1 MALLTPGCTTC
12 QYLSQRVAEL
22 EGRVS
27 VLRQIKEDEE
37 LLDSM
42 VAQTTSKIDDVTCP
56 WLGTSTFGEP
66 VKEKLHS
73 VPLNEPWPRLGAKPK
88 GLVCSTPSAP
98 PQDAWIAVRGV
109 KHSRKRNP
117 SNVSE
122 MLLLGRRFEVLEDLE
137 VHSNHTVQG
146 PSATSLLLP
155 SHSQVEV
162 PKHTH
167 LRSLPAARSS
177 DSAASPPQ
185 PARRQITRERPC
197 HLPSKP
203 ICSPSVLVVGSSM
216 VRNVSIRKAETFCYP
231 GARIPDLNS
240 MLPLLISKH
249 SAASTVIVHVGSN
262 DIKLQ
267 QSEKLRDDFKTLIN
281 TLLESGKQCV
291 VSGPFPSPRY
301 TDMVFSRI
309 RQLHTWLKG
318 YCCTMGIPF
327 VDNFAAFTDRPGLFL
342 RDNLHLNRYGSSIL
356 STNMSLTLASCR
368 ASDT

>member
-1 MALLTPGCTTC
+1 MASLTPGCTTC

-122 MLLLGRRFEVLEDLE
+122 MLQLGRRFEVLEDLE

-185 PARRQITRERPC
+185 PARRQITRER
-197 HLPSKP
+197 
-203 ICSPSVLVVGSSM
+203 
-216 VRNVSIRKAETFCYP
+216 A
-231 GARIPDLNS
+231 
-240 MLPLLISKH
+240 
-249 SAASTVIVHVGSN
+249 
-262 DIKLQ
+262 
-267 QSEKLRDDFKTLIN
+267 
-281 TLLESGKQCV
+281 
-291 VSGPFPSPRY
+291 
-301 TDMVFSRI
+301 
-309 RQLHTWLKG
+309 
-318 YCCTMGIPF
+318 
-327 VDNFAAFTDRPGLFL
+327 
-342 RDNLHLNRYGSSIL
+342 
-356 STNMSLTLASCR
+356 
-368 ASDT
+368 